1 MKSTAAS
8 HTVEAPS
15 NPPSGVLAR
24 EGLTIL
30 IFSIAVT
37 LVVMNTAM
45 FNMALPDVTSDFAI
59 SAATASWIVTGYSI
73 MFAVSS
79 ITFSRLSDFVPL
91 RRLLMIG
98 LLALGG
104 AGIVGFFSQSF
115 IVLLLCRIVQAS
127 GAGGAVSLA
136 MVLFTR
142 YIPLERRGSA
152 MATIMSAVALG
163 LGLGPVVGGVIV
175 ENLSWRWLF
184 AVTAAVLLLLPL
196 FARLL
201 PKELPR
207 RGSFDAIG
215 GVLLAV
221 GITSLLLFLTNQIWV
236 LLALGLVS
244 LVLFI
249 LRIRLT
255 PDPFVLPSL
264 FANKR
269 YLLLALAGMTAY
281 ICNFSTL
288 FLLPQILTRQF
299 SFTVGHAGLIIFPGS
314 LLAIVASRRI
324 GKVIDR
330 YGNHGILRYGPPLLL
345 VSTLLFALLIGQSW
359 IAAMLTYM
367 VLSISFTAL
376 SSSLSNEMSRV
387 LPESFIGSGMG
398 LFQLLQFFSGAFSVA
413 MATTALEWQHTL
425 PLANAYSNI
434 YWGLSASALIAI
446 VSAIGYRRHSSR
458 LSTGNEVI

>member
-1 MKSTAAS
+1 MKPSTASYAAES
-8 HTVEAPS
+8 PQSAH
-15 NPPSGVLAR
+15 PPSLLAR

-30 IFSIAVT
+30 IFSLAVV

-45 FNMALPDVTSDFAI
+45 FNMALPDVTADFGI
-59 SAATASWIVTGYSI
+59 SASTASWIVTGYSI
-73 MFAVSS
+73 MFAISS

-91 RRLLMIG
+91 RRLLITG

-104 AGIVGFFSQSF
+104 AGIIGFFSQSF
-115 IVLLLCRIVQAS
+115 IVLLLCRIVQAA

-152 MATIMSAVALG
+152 MATVMSAVSLG
-163 LGLGPVVGGVIV
+163 LGLGPVIGGLIV
-175 ENLSWRWLF
+175 ENLSWHWLF
-184 AVTAAVLLLLPL
+184 AITAAVLLLVPFFLW
-196 FARLL
+196 LL
-201 PKELPR
+201 PKELPK

-221 GITSLLLFLTNQIWV
+221 GITSLLLFLTNQIWA

-244 LVLFI
+244 LILFV

-264 FANKR
+264 FGNRR

-288 FLLPQILTRQF
+288 FLLPQILTRNF
-299 SFTVGHAGLIIFPGS
+299 AFTAGHAGLIIFPGS
-314 LLAIVASRRI
+314 MLAIIASRKI

-345 VSTLLFALLIGQSW
+345 VSTLLFALLIAHSW
-359 IAAMLTYM
+359 VAAMIIYM
-367 VLSISFTAL
+367 ILSMSFTAL

-413 MATTALEWQHTL
+413 LATTALEWQHAL
-425 PLANAYSNI
+425 PLSTAYSNI
-434 YWGLSASALIAI
+434 YWGLSISAI
-446 VSAIGYRRHSSR
+446 VAILSAIWYRRHSAR
-458 LSTGNEVI
+458 AQTN

>member
-1 MKSTAAS
+1 MKPTATPYAA
-8 HTVEAPS
+8 EAPQ
-15 NPPSGVLAR
+15 PSTPGVLAR

-30 IFSIAVT
+30 VFSVAVI

-45 FNMALPDVTSDFAI
+45 FNMALPGITSDFRI
-59 SAATASWIVTGYSI
+59 SATSASWIVTGYSI
-73 MFAVSS
+73 MFAISS

-98 LLALGG
+98 LIALGG
-104 AGIVGFFSQSF
+104 AGVIGFFSQSF
-115 IVLLLCRIVQAS
+115 VVLLLCRIVQAA
-127 GAGGAVSLA
+127 GAGGTVSLA

-163 LGLGPVVGGVIV
+163 LGLGPVVGGLVV
-175 ENLSWRWLF
+175 ENLSWHWLF
-184 AVTAAVLLLLPL
+184 AITAIVLLLLPL
-196 FARLL
+196 FAWLL
-201 PKELPR
+201 PKELPK

-221 GITSLLLFLTNQIWV
+221 GITSLLLFLTNQIWA
-236 LLALGLVS
+236 LLALGVGA
-244 LVLFI
+244 LVLFV

-264 FANKR
+264 FANRR

-288 FLLPQILTRQF
+288 FLLPQVLTKNF
-299 SFTVGHAGLIIFPGS
+299 DFTVGHAGLVIFPGS
-314 LLAIVASRRI
+314 LLAIIASRKI

-330 YGNHGILRYGPPLLL
+330 HGNHGILRYGPPLLL
-345 VSTLLFALLIGQSW
+345 LSTLLFALLIGHSW
-359 IAAMLTYM
+359 IAAMFTYM
-367 VLSISFTAL
+367 ILSMSFTAL

-387 LPESFIGSGMG
+387 LPESSIGSGMG

-425 PLANAYSNI
+425 PLSTAYSNI
-434 YWGLSASALIAI
+434 YWGLSISAGIAIASAIW
-446 VSAIGYRRHSSR
+446 YRRHAGR
-458 LSTGNEVI
+458 VVIGE